1 MRPKVNELVEIDGV
15 MTVVTREMTEEE
27 YADFLESVAE
37 ETEEV
42 E

>member
-1 MRPKVNELVEIDGV
+1 MRPKVNELVAIDGV

-27 YADFLESVAE
+27 YADFLASVEAE
-37 ETEEV
+37 NEE